1 MSTPRRYSP
10 NIIVTG
16 TPGCGKSSHS
26 QCLVDQLNQ
35 TLFQEGTVYHF
46 KHFNISEVAK
56 ERDCI
61 ESYDKKRDTHVVNED
76 KLLDSL
82 EPDLRSGGVIVD
94 WHCCDIF
101 PERLID
107 LVIVLKTDNSKLYD
121 RLQKRNYKESKIQ
134 ENLDCEIM
142 QVILGE
148 ARDAYIPE
156 IVIELESDTAEQMD
170 ENVDRITSW
179 VKNWIQD
186 HPKGVTNEL
195 EDGAHSDKSE
205 EEGGEGEGGEG
216 EGGEGEGGEGEGEG
230 DYSDESFDSDDADED
245 ESESEEDEENNS
257 DAAFNTDNEDPAN
270 VEDGL
275 NDDEKTTL
283 EQEEQDQEQAREEG
297 EEATNEEMEHTE
309 DIAQ

>member
-205 EEGGEGEGGEG
+205 EDEEEEGG
-216 EGGEGEGGEGEGEG
+216 GEGEG

-283 EQEEQDQEQAREEG
+283 EQEEQDQEQAREKG

>member
-195 EDGAHSDKSE
+195 EGGAHSDKSE
-205 EEGGEGEGGEG
+205 EEEKGE
-216 EGGEGEGGEGEGEG
+216 
-230 DYSDESFDSDDADED
+230 YSDESFDSDDADED

>member
-205 EEGGEGEGGEG
+205 EDEEEEGG
-216 EGGEGEGGEGEGEG
+216 GEGEG
-230 DYSDESFDSDDADED
+230 DYSDESFDFDDADED

-283 EQEEQDQEQAREEG
+283 EQEEQDQEQAREKG